1 MAAINICVL
10 SGMICWVIFTGSQ
23 VPTLC
28 CIENDLPPVDAVAG
42 LKWRILQIC
51 RDLYNLSNH
60 GTLNQGKT
68 LHLFFIRTLNIS
80 NWEEDSTT

>member
-28 CIENDLPPVDAVAG
+28 GIENDLPPVDAVAG

-51 RDLYNLSNH
+51 RDLYNLVS
-60 GTLNQGKT
+60 K
-68 LHLFFIRTLNIS
+68 IS
-80 NWEEDSTT
+80 EKRAFHCYLI

>member
-10 SGMICWVIFTGSQ
+10 SGMICWVIFTGSR

-28 CIENDLPPVDAVAG
+28 GIENDLPPVDAVAG

-51 RDLYNLSNH
+51 RDLYNLVS
-60 GTLNQGKT
+60 K
-68 LHLFFIRTLNIS
+68 IS
-80 NWEEDSTT
+80 EKRAFHCYLI